1 MCQILTEFKFKCDV
15 ICLFITCFVDFVGV
29 FDVIV
34 TVVSALMI

>member
-1 MCQILTEFKFKCDV
+1 MCQILTDCKFKCDV

-34 TVVSALMI
+34 TVVSTLMI